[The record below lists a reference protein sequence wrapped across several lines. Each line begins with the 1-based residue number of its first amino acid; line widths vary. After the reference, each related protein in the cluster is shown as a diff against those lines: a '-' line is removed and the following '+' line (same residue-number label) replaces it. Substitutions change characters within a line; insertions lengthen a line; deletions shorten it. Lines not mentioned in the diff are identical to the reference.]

1 MPILMPERPDLPGW
15 DDLPFWQDGWP
26 GVRAALAADQRYIL
40 PDPGDVFAAFARTR
54 PEDVRVVILGQDP
67 YHGRGQAHGFAFSV
81 EPDVR
86 LPPSLRNIFREM
98 EDDIGTRPPNGDL
111 RFWAD
116 QGVFLLNTALTVP
129 EGEADGHKTLGWR
142 TLIDQVVARLAPEP
156 RALILWGRN
165 ARAFKEPFGDAGH
178 LVVESTHPSPFS
190 AHYGFFGSRP
200 FSRVNDWLGAR
211 GEPPIRW
218 A

>member
-15 DDLPFWQDGWP
+15 DDLPFWEDGWP
-26 GVRAALAADQRYIL
+26 EVRAALAADQRYIL

-54 PEDVRVVILGQDP
+54 PEAVRVVILGQDP

-98 EDDIGTRPPNGDL
+98 EDDIGARPANGDL

-129 EGEADGHKTLGWR
+129 EGEADGHKALGWR
-142 TLIDQVVARLAPEP
+142 ALIDQVVARLAPEP
-156 RALILWGRN
+156 RALVLWGRN
-165 ARAFKEPFGDAGH
+165 ARAFKEAFGNAGH
-178 LVVESTHPSPFS
+178 LFVESPHPSPLS
-190 AHYGFFGSRP
+190 AHHGFFGSRP
-200 FSRVNDWLGAR
+200 FSRVNDWLAGR
-211 GEPPIRW
+211 GEAPIRW